1 VLGQPSQKSI
11 IRGDD
16 HHNKNNNQH
25 KNDDDAS
32 RKEKL
37 APNDQT
43 TTCMPENDDMLEIH
57 TTHPQH
63 SSVVVIA
70 ATTAATLET
79 RAVGSNDYHSPT
91 SSRSTTTMLPQRTLQ
106 KTADSELSISIDDIA
121 SPEPPN
127 NNRQGRRDRRPSNLS
142 NVFEASEGGF
152 GFSLSCWD
160 NNNSGSDLDA
170 SGGGGGG
177 GNDLNDFPSFQG
189 KSYKKGN
196 DSDLIMGLNSF
207 QARYKRERRAGAPR
221 MKNASTCSNQSI
233 DLDDLT
239 DSGDDG
245 QSNVEDDEE
254 EEDDYDT
261 PPTKSPP
268 EESEKLRKWG
278 FRNGRKRTIRFNPQD
293 QIHNVDTPSIEEY
306 PILYYGVHELQK
318 MMDDFKLE
326 EKEAAEQARIARRA
340 VGGLGLPTGA
350 EPVVFHPPTQ
360 GGVLES
366 ETKTS
371 AAQHAAVVARRAVLE
386 RHNGARGLSSTD

>member
-1 VLGQPSQKSI
+1 VLGQPS
-11 IRGDD
+11 R
-16 HHNKNNNQH
+16 KNNTPKQQE
-25 KNDDDAS
+25 KQQTRKRRRL

-37 APNDQT
+37 ATNHQT

-63 SSVVVIA
+63 SIVVVA
-70 ATTAATLET
+70 ASAAALES
-79 RAVGSNDYHSPT
+79 AVGSNDYHSPT
-91 SSRSTTTMLPQRTLQ
+91 SSRSTTMLPQRTLQ
-106 KTADSELSISIDDIA
+106 KTADSELSITIEDIA

-127 NNRQGRRDRRPSNLS
+127 SRPGRRDRRPSNLS
-142 NVFEASEGGF
+142 NVLEASEGGF

-170 SGGGGGG
+170 SGGGGG
-177 GNDLNDFPSFQG
+177 NDLNDFPSFQG
-189 KSYKKGN
+189 KSYKKG
-196 DSDLIMGLNSF
+196 SDGDLRMDLNSF
-207 QARYKRERRAGAPR
+207 QARYKRERRTAPR
-221 MKNASTCSNQSI
+221 QKNASTCSNQSI

-239 DSGDDG
+239 DSDNDG
-245 QSNVEDDEE
+245 QSNAEDEE

-293 QIHNVDTPSIEEY
+293 QIRNVDTPSIEEF

-326 EKEAAEQARIARRA
+326 EKEAAEQARIARR
-340 VGGLGLPTGA
+340 GGVGLPITA

-360 GGVLES
+360 AGALES

-371 AAQHAAVVARRAVLE
+371 AAQQAAGVARRAVLE
-386 RHNGARGLSSTD
+386 RHHGARGLSSTD